1 MKIQLSSSH
10 RTEPKIRLSNER
22 YEEIK
27 QTVVKMFE
35 AYDVFCVPISGFEIA
50 NKMRVKVIPYSAY
63 PARTRYL
70 MEKYSID
77 GFSVLRDTGEWY
89 IFYNDD
95 ASITNLMG

>member
-70 MEKYSID
+70 MEKYSISNTK
-77 GFSVLRDTGEWY
+77 GLTLCFSTILLRS
-89 IFYNDD
+89 
-95 ASITNLMG
+95 AKR

>member
-50 NKMRVKVIPYSAY
+50 NKMRVSSFVSQ
-63 PARTRYL
+63 TVQ
-70 MEKYSID
+70 SI
-77 GFSVLRDTGEWY
+77 
-89 IFYNDD
+89 
-95 ASITNLMG
+95 AK